1 MKTIIIYFYFTISF
15 VAQSNNGQVRYTSL
29 ENTSRKNCL
38 LLFNKDE
45 SIFKIEIRKNK
56 EKVNV
61 KLDEV
66 EEDKIEINFN
76 LDNNVPNSLG
86 LYTNL
91 KKEYIVEN
99 IYLPKNLKAIE
110 FDTLFVKEKT
120 RHIEWEL
127 FDETKKINN
136 FLCQK
141 AICNFRGR
149 TYIAWFTND
158 IPVSLGPW
166 KLNGLPGLILEAYDS
181 KNQVFFNAEEII
193 FNSNNIIEEKVFL
206 DKNYITPKEY
216 RENFFTSL
224 EFINNE
230 ISEKIKSSLPRGVIS
245 TTKKRQSKIIDE
257 NNLIEIN
264 FDDIN

>member
-29 ENTSRKNCL
+29 ENTTRQNCL

-45 SIFKIEIRKNK
+45 SIFKIEINKSK
-56 EKVNV
+56 EKRTVN
-61 KLDEV
+61 LDE
-66 EEDKIEINFN
+66 EENKIHLNFN
-76 LDNNVPNSLG
+76 LDNNAPNSLG

-120 RHIEWEL
+120 KNIEWEL

-141 AICNFRGR
+141 ASCNFRGR
-149 TYIAWFTND
+149 TFIVWFTND

-181 KNQVFFNAEEII
+181 KNQVFFYVEEIL
-193 FNSNNIIEEKVFL
+193 FNSNNIIEEKFFL
-206 DKNYITPKEY
+206 DKNYITPKEC
-216 RENFFTSL
+216 REKFLASL

-230 ISEKIKSSLPRGVIS
+230 ISEKINSSFPRGVIS
-245 TTKKRQSKIIDE
+245 TTNKSQSGIIDE
-257 NNLIEIN
+257 NNLKEIN